1 MNQRLF
7 NHMTYPTLWRRT
19 KLADQE
25 NKAYANRLWIILL
38 IAGALALISLCVCIL
53 LAGGVTAL
61 IISQNSEPAL
71 VLPTPGQG
79 DEMLAQQMLDRLDG
93 NKIPQVDP
101 FDLAQRF
108 NGVEP
113 PEPVLAQSADALEV
127 GAQEAFWIINDDT
140 GQVEEVEAELASV
153 TDHVYFWIDSRI
165 SYQPQQVDEI
175 TQVFEDETYPRSRA
189 FLGSEWTPG
198 VDGDPHL
205 YMLYARDLGSSVAGY
220 FSPRDEYHP
229 IVQEYSNGHEMFYLN
244 ADALDLEDDSIHAT
258 LAHEFQHMI
267 HWNLDRNEETW
278 MNEGFSVLSE
288 LINGYDDIG
297 FDVLYAHDPDQ
308 PLTHWPDGPGSA
320 APNYGM
326 SFLFMTYFY
335 DRFGPDITKALI
347 SNPSNG
353 LISIDQTLQAAGI
366 VDPDTQAPLSSEV
379 LFRDWAVSLAL
390 QDLQIGEGRYGL
402 QSYAQ
407 APVAR
412 PAQDIRQ
419 CPMDQRVWQVNQY
432 GVDLIKIRCSGEH
445 TLHFQG
451 VDQIPVLPVEPHSG
465 EYAMWSGR
473 GDDSHML
480 LTHTFDLSGVD
491 GAIEL
496 AYWTWFDLED
506 DYDYLYLTV
515 SADGGETWTILRTPS
530 STDSDPYG
538 NSYGWGYSGNSGE
551 EGQAQWIEESV
562 DLSAYA
568 GAQVQLRFE
577 YITDAAV
584 NGEGFLLDD
593 VSIPAIAYQE
603 DFENG
608 SGGWQTDG
616 FLHLYNRIP
625 QSYQLALI
633 TRGEDPHVIP
643 IELDAQQRAQ
653 VDFHIGDSVQD
664 LILVVTGTAR
674 HTWQAARYAI
684 EIEP

>member
-19 KLADQE
+19 KLAEQE

-258 LAHEFQHMI
+258 LAHELRHR
-267 HWNLDRNEETW
+267 LR
-278 MNEGFSVLSE
+278 
-288 LINGYDDIG
+288 
-297 FDVLYAHDPDQ
+297 
-308 PLTHWPDGPGSA
+308 
-320 APNYGM
+320 
-326 SFLFMTYFY
+326 
-335 DRFGPDITKALI
+335 RALC
-347 SNPSNG
+347 
-353 LISIDQTLQAAGI
+353 A
-366 VDPDTQAPLSSEV
+366 
-379 LFRDWAVSLAL
+379 
-390 QDLQIGEGRYGL
+390 
-402 QSYAQ
+402 
-407 APVAR
+407 
-412 PAQDIRQ
+412 
-419 CPMDQRVWQVNQY
+419 
-432 GVDLIKIRCSGEH
+432 
-445 TLHFQG
+445 
-451 VDQIPVLPVEPHSG
+451 
-465 EYAMWSGR
+465 
-473 GDDSHML
+473 
-480 LTHTFDLSGVD
+480 
-491 GAIEL
+491 
-496 AYWTWFDLED
+496 
-506 DYDYLYLTV
+506 
-515 SADGGETWTILRTPS
+515 
-530 STDSDPYG
+530 
-538 NSYGWGYSGNSGE
+538 
-551 EGQAQWIEESV
+551 
-562 DLSAYA
+562 
-568 GAQVQLRFE
+568 
-577 YITDAAV
+577 
-584 NGEGFLLDD
+584 
-593 VSIPAIAYQE
+593 
-603 DFENG
+603 
-608 SGGWQTDG
+608 
-616 FLHLYNRIP
+616 
-625 QSYQLALI
+625 
-633 TRGEDPHVIP
+633 
-643 IELDAQQRAQ
+643 
-653 VDFHIGDSVQD
+653 
-664 LILVVTGTAR
+664 
-674 HTWQAARYAI
+674 
-684 EIEP
+684 